1 MLLLD
6 VTNLVLTVH
15 WQRSS
20 FRGRKKNTHRQILRV
35 HILKLYLFLLPHI
48 NFHNLSLLPKSHANK
63 LSGCRLPC
71 SDHINGSLCGR
82 TSSFCMF
89 CPSFAYIPLVLIW
102 ELKTYATQVL
112 ASTGIAL
119 PPANG
124 NIALQRFLQWWSCYG
139 PRPSCRFALH
149 MCGFWVPWVAWVE
162 IQEML
167 FKTLPL

>member
-71 SDHINGSLCGR
+71 SGHINGSLCGR

-89 CPSFAYIPLVLIW
+89 CPSSGFDLRAQNICHPGL
-102 ELKTYATQVL
+102 
-112 ASTGIAL
+112 GIYR
-119 PPANG
+119 N
-124 NIALQRFLQWWSCYG
+124 
-139 PRPSCRFALH
+139 RFATSQWQY
-149 MCGFWVPWVAWVE
+149 CTATVPSVMELLWPQAFMRVCSAYVWFLGSMSCLGGDSGDA
-162 IQEML
+162 I
-167 FKTLPL
+167 